1 MEAKRHRSRSFH
13 SAVCSSAHRFGVL
26 CALIQAFGSGVGTP
40 TPNLSFISLFYHGPV
55 SVELLHIV
63 ILSLDPPLLSA
74 SPTSF
79 LILQHLFCQGPVTP
93 PRDVILRCSLLSSPL
108 PQSQLCCSAL
118 SSHPQTSPLTAHT
131 LPEVVTCGVTWE
143 SPLPSLSSPFL

>member
-13 SAVCSSAHRFGVL
+13 SAVCSSAHQFGVL
-26 CALIQAFGSGVGTP
+26 CALIQAFGSGVGTS

-79 LILQHLFCQGPVTP
+79 LILPLFINLTAPFLPGSRNTTARRNP
-93 PRDVILRCSLLSSPL
+93 PLLS
-108 PQSQLCCSAL
+108 AL
-118 SSHPQTSPLTAHT
+118 LTSPTEPAL
-131 LPEVVTCGVTWE
+131 LL
-143 SPLPSLSSPFL
+143 SP